1 MTQEEPQGAQS
12 VVLSDEHATVTIS
25 KHTTPNGSRLSIRPE
40 QGPERRLDAL
50 ELESVTWQSEGFLDD
65 LIHPDDRRPHPSTAA
80 STEGVDPA
88 SVEPRATIQV
98 GNEYALVEV
107 RAIEIT
113 RAEQSS
119 ASSRALP
126 GDREEQSSSS
136 SRPRADD
143 ITERSSVSNQKS
155 KISGDSDERLLV
167 ASVKMGYTIVLG
179 PSELATLARQNP
191 SFFSALLETPLGP
204 EPDDLVEFH

>member
-1 MTQEEPQGAQS
+1 MTREEPQGAQS
-12 VVLSDEHATVTIS
+12 VGLSDEHATVTIS
-25 KHTTPNGSRLSIRPE
+25 KHTTPSGSRLSIRPE

-65 LIHPDDRRPHPSTAA
+65 LIHPDDRRPHASTAA

-113 RAEQSS
+113 RE
-119 ASSRALP
+119 
-126 GDREEQSSSS
+126 
-136 SRPRADD
+136 
-143 ITERSSVSNQKS
+143 
-155 KISGDSDERLLV
+155 ERLLV

-179 PSELATLARQNP
+179 PSELATLARQDP

-204 EPDDLVEFH
+204 EPNDLVEFH